1 MIKIENDW
9 KVFLEQE
16 MQKPYFIDLKKF
28 LVEEYALH
36 EVYPKKRDLLSALD
50 LTSYKDIKV
59 VIIGQDPYHQ
69 PNQAHGLAFSVADN
83 IPLPP
88 SLKNIFKEI
97 ETEFGTK
104 TYLSGNLERWAKQGV
119 LLLNTVLTVRR
130 DFPNSHQNKG
140 WETFTKNIIKKVCQ
154 KDEPLVFLLWGKNAH
169 AFESLITNQKHMVLK
184 SAHPSPLSAHRG
196 FLGNNHF
203 KLANQY
209 LKQNFLKEIDW
220 R

>member
-154 KDEPLVFLLWGKNAH
+154 KDEPIVFLLWGKNAH